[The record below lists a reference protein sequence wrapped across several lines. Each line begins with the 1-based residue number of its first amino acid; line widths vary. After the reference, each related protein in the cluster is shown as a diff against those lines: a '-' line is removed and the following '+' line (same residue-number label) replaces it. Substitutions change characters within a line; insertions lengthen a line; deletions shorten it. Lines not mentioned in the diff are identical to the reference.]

1 MQISRDEAAQ
11 ALADI
16 RDARGRVNQLHGYS
30 DAAPFLIL
38 WGLIWLVANSTTQFA
53 PDAANMT
60 WLTGII
66 AGSVLTV
73 VLATAQ
79 ARQRGSRDISRHN
92 EASQMGARLGMTQGV
107 VLVFFIGL
115 MAIVWPFD
123 ARQFNALISLF
134 WACAYMAAGI
144 WIGMRLFW
152 IGAITTAAILFGYFS
167 LEQYYAL
174 WMGLAG
180 GGSLIAG
187 GLWLRRV

>member
-16 RDARGRVNQLHGYS
+16 NDARGRVNQLHGYS
-30 DAAPFLIL
+30 DAAPFLML

-53 PDAANMT
+53 PAAADMT
-60 WLTGII
+60 WLAGIVI
-66 AGSVLTV
+66 GTLLTV
-73 VLATAQ
+73 VLATLQ
-79 ARQRGSRDISRHN
+79 ARQRGVRDVNARG
-92 EASQMGARLGMTQGV
+92 EASQFAARMGMTQGI
-107 VLVFFIGL
+107 VLLFFIGL
-115 MAIVWPFD
+115 LTIVWPVD
-123 ARQFNALISLF
+123 SRQFNALISLF
-134 WACAYMAAGI
+134 WACAYMAGGI

-152 IGAITTAAILFGYFS
+152 IGAITTVAILVGYFA